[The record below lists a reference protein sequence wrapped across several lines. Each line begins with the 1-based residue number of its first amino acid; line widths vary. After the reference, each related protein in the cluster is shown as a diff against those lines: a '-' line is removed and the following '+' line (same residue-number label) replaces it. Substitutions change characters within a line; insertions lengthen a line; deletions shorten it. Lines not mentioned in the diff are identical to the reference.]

1 MDLAGKYSKS
11 NLLGDGEVQVWRGR
25 ERARGTPVLLHTFA
39 SSPRLLRLAVEYL
52 LARPASSPLIEIGE
66 WEGATCLVTVS
77 ELELLDIG
85 AWLQSAI
92 ASGPIA
98 APAPAPRVEA
108 GVPAIGPVPMP
119 RADSVTVP
127 KPDAPATV
135 AAAPAASAPA
145 APTPSPGPGEF
156 TRAFQVPAA
165 NAPPQ
170 HLPDPMV
177 TAGPAKPAGPG
188 EFTRLFHLPG
198 QTGGREISQTPEM
211 GLPPSPPPAPA
222 PSAPSAGEFTR
233 LFRAQPPDSSTR
245 DFSGSGAAQQTL
257 PPTFRPPA
265 LPPEPAAAKLN
276 IASGPV
282 GLPERSA
289 PPVPKG
295 PGEYTRIIQTQPM
308 PTAPPQAPPPP
319 SPAAAQAVQLPASM
333 VPSMPSA
340 PSLPSAPAPPTFHA
354 SVAAPVAPSIPVP
367 PAPSVQIPTPSAPR
381 SGISPVVLL
390 LGGLILVAII
400 LVLIFALRK

>member
-52 LARPASSPLIEIGE
+52 LMRPAGSPLIEIGE

-98 APAPAPRVEA
+98 APAPPPPVDP
-108 GVPAIGPVPMP
+108 GVAAIGAAPIP
-119 RADSVTVP
+119 RADSTAVP
-127 KPDAPATV
+127 KPAPVPV
-135 AAAPAASAPA
+135 AAPVAAPAPPPGPGA
-145 APTPSPGPGEF
+145 GPGEF
-156 TRAFQVPAA
+156 TRAFQIPAP

-170 HLPDPMV
+170 HLPDPMAS
-177 TAGPAKPAGPG
+177 AGPAKPSPGPG

-198 QTGGREISQTPEM
+198 QTGSREISQTP
-211 GLPPSPPPAPA
+211 LSPPPLTATPT
-222 PSAPSAGEFTR
+222 PSAGEFTR

-257 PPTFRPPA
+257 PTFPPPA

-319 SPAAAQAVQLPASM
+319 SPAAAQAVQLPAGM
-333 VPSMPSA
+333 VPAMPSA
-340 PSLPSAPAPPTFHA
+340 PSMPSAPAPPTFHA
-354 SVAAPVAPSIPVP
+354 SVATPVAPSIPVP
-367 PAPSVQIPTPSAPR
+367 QAPSVQIPAPSAPR

-390 LGGLILVAII
+390 LGGLILVAVI